1 MADLIQVLLRGG
13 SRGQAANDESIRA
26 KYRGQLI
33 LLSGD
38 VKPLVQKHGG
48 RGFSIP
54 GCISGRWSR

>member
-1 MADLIQVLLRGG
+1 
-13 SRGQAANDESIRA
+13 
-26 KYRGQLI
+26 
-33 LLSGD
+33 LSGD